1 VCKKSGKRI
10 WEKKVKAKE
19 LRKVSEKK
27 KEKWP
32 GVRIDSIFVYDGF

>member
-27 KEKWP
+27 EKWP